1 MLHALRR
8 STSPWTRGTSQN
20 TSAGDGEG
28 GDEAAEPPP
37 SVIAALVA
45 AIHISLDPAGQARTR
60 PRVTVKGETRLQ
72 NHPPSVIAALVAAI
86 HVSINSLDKLASD
99 EVSGLESAHPA

>member
-1 MLHALRR
+1 
-8 STSPWTRGTSQN
+8 
-20 TSAGDGEG
+20 
-28 GDEAAEPPP
+28 
-37 SVIAALVA
+37 
-45 AIHISLDPAGQARTR
+45 
-60 PRVTVKGETRLQ
+60 VTVKGETRLQ